1 MIVLTTS
8 TLAQAFK
15 VIPRTYVDQFTLSI
29 RDDSTNVT
37 QTYEVTTGLTSGNYL
52 TFNQAFSPVLVEGHF
67 YDIKLYSDPNFWNT
81 NYFLWELYNEIWNID
96 TTNIVD
102 IFKDRIFCTD
112 QEIDQMD
119 NLYYELNKGQYIT
132 DNSYNNDYIVIWKIE
147 KEIV

>member
-15 VIPRTYVDQFTLSI
+15 VIPREYGAQFTLSL

-37 QTYEVTTGLTSGNYL
+37 QTYEVNNAVTSGNYL
-52 TFNQAFSPVLVEGHF
+52 TFDQAFSPVLVEGHF

-81 NYFLWELYNEIWNID
+81 NYFLWELYNEFWNID

-132 DNSYNNDYIVIWKIE
+132 DNSYNNDYIVI
-147 KEIV
+147 

>member
-15 VIPRTYVDQFTLSI
+15 VIPREYGAQFTLSL

-37 QTYEVTTGLTSGNYL
+37 QTYEVNSAVTSGNYL
-52 TFNQAFSPVLVEGHF
+52 TFDQAFSPVLVEGHF

-81 NYFLWELYNEIWNID
+81 NYNLWELYNEFWNID
-96 TTNIVD
+96 TTNILD

-132 DNSYNNDYIVIWKIE
+132 DNSYNNDYIVI
-147 KEIV
+147 